1 MRVSESST
9 LRVEV
14 ADAGGTQ
21 VELPHRVAEELRAL
35 GLQAVVVPLEAIVQ
49 TSADAV
55 ILRGDAPGV
64 LGILRSLRDDGPRP
78 DTPVVLL
85 GTPEGTGP
93 FQEGPGF
100 GAEHVLARD
109 ASAVRIAEVLGRITG
124 RKTPLSG
131 RDKPA
136 ADASRERKV
145 EHTLELAQ
153 RGGAGDWQ
161 VRSGFLATPDE
172 RPEERV
178 DGASEPAPPSELA
191 SDPPG
196 VSRRRHE
203 HGEGSDEVSQVVAS
217 PELSAV
223 FESSHGELE
232 APRRRVGSSPGERR
246 QDSVVPSTG
255 SHPGTGSGVSSPG
268 SVPGT
273 SQLFVVAS
281 ISDELRKI
289 LYDADR
295 RVFADRPPID
305 VSLPRGEDAAR
316 DLVPDE
322 FVEVFSLALDEP
334 ERADLELTFVGV
346 AGAKAD
352 DAPRPRPAPEPEPA
366 AAADDGEEPRPKT
379 SPGTPTSMSRRPP
392 DPDAGTRSSADA
404 QIAPPRPY
412 VSEAPRAEGPALR
425 EEALVR
431 PSQPP
436 PRVALVSSERG
447 DLAPLGAYALVGQL
461 ALGRLDVVLTLRVH
475 DKPVVL
481 TLARGELVQ
490 VSGEGFTEL
499 RRRALHRLLSASLGV
514 GQATEA
520 SRGEPTFALERA
532 SRLAE
537 EAVLADVL
545 LEARGAFSIEP
556 RALEARA
563 EAPGR
568 LTQRTLACALLE
580 VSRRGLSVDRV
591 AAHFL
596 PRLEDPTV
604 TRLERLSRLEVIRTP
619 TLERVLDAVE
629 APRELAWLLRR
640 ETATQATSVASLV
653 AAAPDEPGLVAAV
666 FVVAQLG
673 GLAISVLSEAA
684 SLAHTDLDAR
694 AEKSIAAL
702 RERADRADY
711 FEVLGIPRD
720 SDGSAVVDAH
730 YRLRAELLAWP
741 LADLGLARLEAD
753 RMRILAV
760 LDDAADVL
768 ADARARRRYARGL
781 ELA

>member
-21 VELPHRVAEELRAL
+21 VELPHRVAEDLRAL
-35 GLQAVVVPLEAIVQ
+35 GIEATVVPLEQIVQ

-64 LGILRSLRDDGPRP
+64 LGILRSLRDDGARP
-78 DTPVVLL
+78 DTPVLLL

-100 GAEHVLARD
+100 GAEHVLAKD
-109 ASAVRIAEVLGRITG
+109 ASASRIAEVIGRITG
-124 RKTPLSG
+124 HKKHT
-131 RDKPA
+131 
-136 ADASRERKV
+136 ADPSRERKV
-145 EHTLELAQ
+145 EHTLELSS
-153 RGGAGDWQ
+153 RGEAGAGDWQ
-161 VRSGFLATPDE
+161 VRSGFLTPDDRAGPDE
-172 RPEERV
+172 AGP
-178 DGASEPAPPSELA
+178 GKELP

-196 VSRRRHE
+196 VSRRRD
-203 HGEGSDEVSQVVAS
+203 EGRGAEEVSQIVAA

-223 FESSHGELE
+223 FESNHGDLE
-232 APRRRVGSSPGERR
+232 APRRRGGSSPGDRR
-246 QDSVVPSTG
+246 ADSVVPGTG

-322 FVEVFSLALDEP
+322 FVEVFSLAVDEP

-346 AGAKAD
+346 AAAKAE
-352 DAPRPRPAPEPEPA
+352 DAPRARSAPEPEPPSA
-366 AAADDGEEPRPKT
+366 SEDDEEPRPKT

-392 DPDAGTRSSADA
+392 EPDAGTRSSADA

-412 VSEAPRAEGPALR
+412 VSEAPRASESPAAR

-447 DLAPLGAYALVGQL
+447 DLAPLGAFALLGQL
-461 ALGRLDVVLTLRVH
+461 ALGRLDVVLSLRVQ

-490 VSGEGFTEL
+490 ASGEGFVEL
-499 RRRALHRLLSASLGV
+499 RRRALHRLLSASLGA
-514 GQATEA
+514 GQATDA
-520 SRGEPTFALERA
+520 SRGEATFALERA

-537 EAVLADVL
+537 EAVLAQVL
-545 LEARGAFSIEP
+545 VEARGPFSIEP
-556 RALEARA
+556 RVVDVRA
-563 EAPGR
+563 EGPSR
-568 LTQRTLACALLE
+568 LTQRTLASTVLD
-580 VSRRGLSVDRV
+580 VSRRALSADRV

-596 PRLEDPTV
+596 PGPDDPTV
-604 TRLERLSRLEVIRTP
+604 SRLERLSRLEVARVP
-619 TLERVLDAVE
+619 NLERVLDAVE

-640 ETATQATSVASLV
+640 ETATHPTSLASLV
-653 AAAPDEPGLVAAV
+653 ATAPDEPGLVAAV

-694 AEKSIAAL
+694 AEKSITAL

-720 SDGSAVVDAH
+720 SDGSAVIDAH

-753 RMRILAV
+753 RMRILSV

>member
-1 MRVSESST
+1 MRVPESST
-9 LRVEV
+9 LRVEI

-35 GLQAVVVPLEAIVQ
+35 AIHAVVVPLEAIVQ

-78 DTPVVLL
+78 DTPVLLL

-100 GAEHVLARD
+100 GAEHVLAKD
-109 ASAVRIAEVLGRITG
+109 ASAARIAEVLGRITG
-124 RKTPLSG
+124 RKKHT
-131 RDKPA
+131 
-136 ADASRERKV
+136 ADPSRERKV
-145 EHTLELAQ
+145 EHTLELSQ
-153 RGGAGDWQ
+153 RGEAGGSDWQ
-161 VRSGFLATPDE
+161 VRSGFLGTPED
-172 RPEERV
+172 R
-178 DGASEPAPPSELA
+178 PSEGGAASDRELP

-196 VSRRRHE
+196 VSRRR
-203 HGEGSDEVSQVVAS
+203 GEDARGPEEVSQIVAA

-223 FESSHGELE
+223 FESHHGDLE
-232 APRRRVGSSPGERR
+232 APRRRAGSSPGERR
-246 QDSVVPSTG
+246 ADSVAPGTG

-322 FVEVFSLALDEP
+322 FVEVFSLAVDEP

-346 AGAKAD
+346 AGAKAE
-352 DAPRPRPAPEPEPA
+352 DAPRARPAPDPEPPSA
-366 AAADDGEEPRPKT
+366 AEDADEQRPKT

-392 DPDAGTRSSADA
+392 EPDAGTRSSADA

-412 VSEAPRAEGPALR
+412 VSEAPRASEGPAAR
-425 EEALVR
+425 EEAFVR

-447 DLAPLGAYALVGQL
+447 DLAPLGAFALLGQL
-461 ALGRLDVVLTLRVH
+461 ALGRLDVVLSLRVE

-481 TLARGELVQ
+481 TLARGELAQ
-490 VSGEGFTEL
+490 VSGEGFVEL
-499 RRRALHRLLSASLGV
+499 RRRALHRLLSASVGA
-514 GQATEA
+514 GQATDA

-537 EAVLADVL
+537 EAVLAEVL
-545 LEARGAFSIEP
+545 LHARGAVSIEP
-556 RALEARA
+556 RVLDVRA
-563 EAPGR
+563 EGPSR
-568 LTQRTLACALLE
+568 LTQRTLASTMLE
-580 VSRRGLSVDRV
+580 VSRRALSADRV
-591 AAHFL
+591 ANHFL
-596 PRLEDPTV
+596 PGPEDPTV
-604 TRLERLSRLEVIRTP
+604 SRLERLSRLEVARVP
-619 TLERVLDAVE
+619 NLERVLDAIE

-640 ETATQATSVASLV
+640 ETATQPTSLASLV

-673 GLAISVLSEAA
+673 GLAIHVLSEAA

-694 AEKSIAAL
+694 AEKSIGAL

-781 ELA
+781 EIG